1 MAVEAIY
8 LMVPDGVSTRSP
20 YADVDIYKLREE
32 IKNKMKKEK
41 YLIRDDGSIYLVLS
55 FRDAVAMKD
64 MEIILVDNNGVDGV
78 VDDDNSWSPHNT
90 YAVEI
95 GNIKDV
101 LDTYMKNMQKAIGK
115 YIKEEQM

>member
-8 LMVPDGVSTRSP
+8 LRVPDGVNTRSP

-32 IKNKMKKEK
+32 IKNKMEKEK
-41 YLIRDDGSIYLVLS
+41 YLIRDDGNIYLVLS

-64 MEIILVDNNGVDGV
+64 MEIILVDDNGFDGV

-101 LDTYMKNMQKAIGK
+101 LNTYMKNMQKAIGK
-115 YIKEEQM
+115 YIKEE

>member
-8 LMVPDGVSTRSP
+8 LRIPDGVSTRSLH
-20 YADVDIYKLREE
+20 ADVDIYKLREE
-32 IKNKMKKEK
+32 IKNKMEKEK

-64 MEIILVDNNGVDGV
+64 MEIILVDDNGFDGV

-115 YIKEEQM
+115 YTKEE